1 MSEPLNFRSAFN
13 GFNREDVVHY
23 IQYLKS
29 IHENQIRQLKA
40 DLALMQKESFLPEA
54 DDGKDEEIAQMQE
67 QFEQQEAVL
76 TALNT
81 EKDELLAKC
90 SQLETTLSVLT
101 TENKVL
107 TTKTAQLEAQL
118 VAVTAER
125 DAAVNAAKP
134 VMSTYVEDEL
144 AAYRRAERVERL
156 AIERANSIYRKL
168 QAALQNTAAQTDQ
181 AATNLDNIS
190 SQVSAQLSTLRNSLL
205 DSKSYLEQSLGT
217 LKELCTSPIDE

>member
-40 DLALMQKESFLPEA
+40 DLALMQKESFLPEP
-54 DDGKDEEIAQMQE
+54 DDSKNEEIAQMQE

-76 TALNT
+76 TALNA

-90 SQLETTLSVLT
+90 AQLETVLNVLS
-101 TENKVL
+101 TENKLLNAKV
-107 TTKTAQLEAQL
+107 AQLETQIM
-118 VAVTAER
+118 AVTTER
-125 DAAVNAAKP
+125 DAAVNAKP
-134 VMSTYVEDEL
+134 VMSSYVADEL

-156 AIERANSIYRKL
+156 AIERANDIYRKL
-168 QAALQNTAAQTDQ
+168 RAALQDTAAQTDQ
-181 AATNLDNIS
+181 AATNLDSIS
-190 SQVSAQLSTLRNSLL
+190 NQVSAQLGALRSSLI

-217 LKELCTSPIDE
+217 MKDLCASPIDE

>member
-40 DLALMQKESFLPEA
+40 DLALMQKESFLPEP
-54 DDGKDEEIAQMQE
+54 DDSKDEEIAQMQE

-76 TALNT
+76 TALNA
-81 EKDELLAKC
+81 EKDELLTKC
-90 SQLETTLSVLT
+90 SQLETVLNVLS
-101 TENKVL
+101 TENKLLSAKV
-107 TTKTAQLEAQL
+107 AQLETQIM
-118 VAVTAER
+118 AVTAER
-125 DAAVNAAKP
+125 DAAANAKP
-134 VMSTYVEDEL
+134 VMSSYVEDEL

-156 AIERANSIYRKL
+156 AIERANDIYRKL
-168 QAALQNTAAQTDQ
+168 RAALQDTAAQTDQ
-181 AATNLDNIS
+181 AATNLDSIS
-190 SQVSAQLSTLRNSLL
+190 NQVSAQLGALRNSLI

-217 LKELCTSPIDE
+217 MKDLCASPIDE

>member
-40 DLALMQKESFLPEA
+40 DLTLMQKESFLPES
-54 DDGKDEEIAQMQE
+54 DDSKDEEIAQMQE

-76 TALNT
+76 TALNA

-90 SQLETTLSVLT
+90 AQLETVLNVLS
-101 TENKVL
+101 TENKLL
-107 TTKTAQLEAQL
+107 TAKVAQLETQIM
-118 VAVTAER
+118 AVTAER
-125 DAAVNAAKP
+125 DAAANAKP
-134 VMSTYVEDEL
+134 VMSSYVADEL

-156 AIERANSIYRKL
+156 AIERANDIYRKL
-168 QAALQNTAAQTDQ
+168 RAALLDTAAQTDQ
-181 AATNLDNIS
+181 AATNLDSIS
-190 SQVSAQLSTLRNSLL
+190 NQVSAQLGALRSSLI

-217 LKELCTSPIDE
+217 IKGLCSSPIDE

>member
-1 MSEPLNFRSAFN
+1 MSEPLNFRSSFN

-29 IHENQIRQLKA
+29 NHENQIRQLKA

-76 TALNT
+76 TALNA

-90 SQLETTLSVLT
+90 SQLETVLNVVT

-107 TTKTAQLEAQL
+107 TAKVAQLETQL

-125 DAAVNAAKP
+125 DAAANAKP
-134 VMSTYVEDEL
+134 VMSAYVEDEL
-144 AAYRRAERVERL
+144 AAYRRAERVERM
-156 AIERANSIYRKL
+156 ATERANDLYRKL
-168 QAALQNTAAQTDQ
+168 HVALQNTAAQTDQ
-181 AATNLDNIS
+181 AANNLDVIS
-190 SQVSAQLSTLRNSLL
+190 SQVSAQLSALRDSLF

-217 LKELCTSPIDE
+217 LKDLCASPIDE

>member
-29 IHENQIRQLKA
+29 NHENQIRQLKA
-40 DLALMQKESFLPEA
+40 DLALMQRERFLPEA
-54 DDGKDEEIAQMQE
+54 DDSKDEEIAQMQE

-76 TALNT
+76 TALNA

-90 SQLETTLSVLT
+90 S
-101 TENKVL
+101 
-107 TTKTAQLEAQL
+107 QLEAQL

-125 DAAVNAAKP
+125 DAAANTKP
-134 VMSTYVEDEL
+134 VMSAYVEDEL

-156 AIERANSIYRKL
+156 ATERANDIYRKL
-168 QAALQNTAAQTDQ
+168 RMALQDTAAKTDQ
-181 AATNLDNIS
+181 ATTNLDGIS
-190 SQVSAQLSTLRNSLL
+190 SQVSAQLSALRDSLL
-205 DSKSYLEQSLGT
+205 DSKSYLDQSLCT
-217 LKELCTSPIDE
+217 LKDLCNIPIDE

>member
-29 IHENQIRQLKA
+29 NHENQIRQLKA
-40 DLALMQKESFLPEA
+40 DLALMQRESFLPEA
-54 DDGKDEEIAQMQE
+54 DDSKDEEIAQMQE

-76 TALNT
+76 TALNA

-90 SQLETTLSVLT
+90 SQLETVLNVLT
-101 TENKVL
+101 TENKLL
-107 TTKTAQLEAQL
+107 TSKIAQLEAQI

-125 DAAVNAAKP
+125 DVAANAKP
-134 VMSTYVEDEL
+134 VMSAYVEDEL

-156 AIERANSIYRKL
+156 ATERASDIYRKL
-168 QAALQNTAAQTDQ
+168 RAALQDTAAQTDQ

-190 SQVSAQLSTLRNSLL
+190 SQVSAQLSALRDSLF
-205 DSKSYLEQSLGT
+205 DSKTYLEQSLGT
-217 LKELCTSPIDE
+217 LKDLCTSPIDD

>member
-29 IHENQIRQLKA
+29 NHENQIRQLKA
-40 DLALMQKESFLPEA
+40 DLALMQRERFLPDA
-54 DDGKDEEIAQMQE
+54 DDSKDEEIAQMQE

-76 TALNT
+76 TALNA

-90 SQLETTLSVLT
+90 S
-101 TENKVL
+101 
-107 TTKTAQLEAQL
+107 QLEAQL

-125 DAAVNAAKP
+125 DAAANAKP
-134 VMSTYVEDEL
+134 VMSAYVEDEL

-156 AIERANSIYRKL
+156 ATERANDIYRKL
-168 QAALQNTAAQTDQ
+168 RMALQDTAAKTDQ
-181 AATNLDNIS
+181 ATTNLDGIS
-190 SQVSAQLSTLRNSLL
+190 SQVSAQLSALRDSLL
-205 DSKSYLEQSLGT
+205 DSKSYLDQSLCT
-217 LKELCTSPIDE
+217 LKDLCNIPIDE